1 MDANSLAIYK
11 QRQGMLRQNRSQK
24 STPVSLPAPVK
35 GWNTIASLADMDPQE
50 ASSMTNFLPGLGFVK
65 LRKGY
70 QRFAQGVGTAAV
82 QTLAEYW
89 SGTTHKLL
97 GASSTNIYDTAGNII
112 TYAPNAVTF
121 DGTNDYMLRGAAL
134 TGLTDAKVGSVSFWI
149 KLNGSNNAQQT
160 IFAIDDTG
168 GTTGQFLIIRSVNNT
183 FRIVGNNSAG
193 TAILDLRTILTY
205 TAGPK
210 WLNVLASWDLGAGT
224 TNMYINNVSDKN
236 QITATNDT
244 IDYTKTNSA
253 IGIALGLNPANIL
266 NADISEIWFTN
277 TYIDF
282 SSAPNR
288 AKFIDSNGYPVSL
301 GATGNTPTGTA
312 AIVYLNGSAST
323 FQTNAGTGGNYTVTG
338 SLTNTNTTPA
348 TAGLSL
354 GSGFTNGRWQT
365 AMFLSNLFFCNG
377 SDTPQV
383 YNGTSLANWTGN
395 AVGLTPTAVY
405 GANVYRN
412 RLWVWQKNAQSV
424 WYSATD
430 TIGGTYT
437 QFNLY
442 DVGFFGGNLIGCAT
456 FTHDGGNGPDDYIC
470 FVMSSGQVLVYSGD
484 PASTFSI
491 VGVFQIGL
499 PLDVRT
505 VTQFGGDVLIGTVN
519 DYVLLSQ
526 ILSASYIP
534 SKVSGAVQTAAAL
547 YASNTGWQTI
557 SWSKGAL
564 LLVNIPTTSA
574 TFDQHVFNTVTGAWT
589 RYTNIPSYCWCV
601 FNGDL
606 YFGAGD
612 GCVYKAETGNDDN
625 GAVISGDVTQAFSSL
640 GVNGRMLVR
649 GYRPVIQA
657 DGTLTYNSGI
667 SYDFQTTPI
676 TQTTSSVQSGPF
688 WNQTPWNTALWGQA
702 AAIIQDWKTGFGRGY
717 QAAVRL
723 VIQTSDQNV
732 YWYRT
737 DFLIEPGGPI

>member
-1 MDANSLAIYK
+1 MAIYK

-50 ASSMTNFLPGLGFVK
+50 ASSMTNFLPGLGFVR

-97 GASSTNIYDTAGNII
+97 GASSSSIYDTTNIP
-112 TYAPNAVTF
+112 TYIVNAVKF
-121 DGTNDYMLRGAAL
+121 DGTTTYLLRGGPL
-134 TGLTDAKVGSVSFWI
+134 TGIADGTTGSFSVWI
-149 KLNGSNNAQQT
+149 QINGGDSSGIVILNIQDLNGSGIQGLH
-160 IFAIDDTG
+160 IDRR
-168 GTTGQFLIIRSVNNT
+168 INNT
-183 FRIVGNNSAG
+183 FQISAHNSAG
-193 TAILDLRTILTY
+193 TLVLEMDSNSQYKTSPIWI
-205 TAGPK
+205 
-210 WLNVLASWDLGAGT
+210 NILASWNLATGA
-224 TNMYINNVSDKN
+224 TNLYINGV
-236 QITATNDT
+236 NDNNT
-244 IDYTKTNSA
+244 VTVINSAIDYTKTDTSV
-253 IGIALGLNPANIL
+253 GANTDGAAKF
-266 NADISEIWFTN
+266 NGGVSELWFDTS
-277 TYIDF
+277 YIDF
-282 SSAPNR
+282 SQLSNR
-288 AKFIDSNGYPVSL
+288 NKFLLNNVPVNL
-301 GATGNTPTGTA
+301 GVDGSTPTGSKPLL
-312 AIVYLNGSAST
+312 YLNNSAASFQNNNGSGGNFSVTGMLTNAST
-323 FQTNAGTGGNYTVTG
+323 TPDTSGLTLGT
-338 SLTNTNTTPA
+338 
-348 TAGLSL
+348 
-354 GSGFTNGRWQT
+354 GFTNGRWQT

-405 GANVYRN
+405 GSNIYRN

-491 VGVFQIGL
+491 VGVFQTGL

-612 GCVYKAETGNDDN
+612 GCIYKAETGNDDN

-657 DGTLTYNSGI
+657 DGALTYNSGI
-667 SYDFQTTPI
+667 SYDFQTTPV

-688 WNQTPWNTALWGQA
+688 WNQTPWNTSLWGQA